1 MQIYFYKIASML
13 PLLVLILAPI
23 FATSAALPFEE
34 GKEIRIRAGE
44 HIQAAINS
52 AQAGD
57 RIVVEAGTYCEQ
69 LTISTNGVTLE
80 AHGAILFSPKSAVL
94 NTCSGLAGND
104 TQAGICVTG
113 SSIDLADYELEH
125 RKVLA
130 VGGYVKGVSVTGF
143 EIHDF
148 AINIAVVGAKDTI
161 AAKNTLYNGGQYGF
175 LTVGSQNT
183 IAFENKVTTTDMLL
197 YIGMCMDDTSPAKYT
212 GNYVSGYLIAFCL
225 QTAGGIV
232 KANTA
237 ESNCVGA
244 FLDPGVGGIIFAR
257 NVVKSLDPR
266 CPPRSPE
273 FSTGG
278 VTIFGAFNA
287 KVVGNTITG
296 MQGNDSAIGILVAD
310 APGLLASGN
319 LIKGNKLGRNDI
331 DILLFTNATD
341 NVVKYNQCAISS
353 PADLCLY

>member
-1 MQIYFYKIASML
+1 MQIDFYKITTML

-23 FATSAALPFEE
+23 FAISAALPSKN

-44 HIQAAINS
+44 NIQAAINS

-57 RIVVEAGTYCEQ
+57 RINVEAGTYREQ

-80 AHGAILFSPKSAVL
+80 AHGAILFPPKSAVL

-104 TQAGICVTG
+104 TQTGICITG
-113 SSIDLADYELEH
+113 SSIGLANYEQEH

-130 VGGYVKGVSVTGF
+130 VGSYVKGVSVTGF

-148 AINIAVVGAKDTI
+148 AINIAAVGAKDTI
-161 AAKNTLYNGGQYGF
+161 VAKNKLYNGGQYGF

-183 IAFENKVTTTDMLL
+183 VAFKNKVTATDLL
-197 YIGMCMDDTSPAKYT
+197 LFIGMCMDDTSPAKYT

-225 QTAGGIV
+225 QTVGAIV

-237 ESNCVGA
+237 ENNCVGA
-244 FLDPGVGGIIFAR
+244 FLDPGVGSITFAR

-266 CPPRSPE
+266 CPPSSPE

-278 VTIFGAFNA
+278 VIIFGAPNA

-296 MQGNDSAIGILVAD
+296 MQGFDSAAGILLAD
-310 APGLLASGN
+310 APGMLASSN
-319 LIKGNKLGRNDI
+319 IIKGNILEKNDV
-331 DILLFTNATD
+331 DIFLFTNATD
-341 NVVKYNQCAISS
+341 NIIKHNQCALSS
-353 PADLCLY
+353 PTELCFH